1 MTQSN
6 FSNSTSGAEPSAF
19 QSAQSALARKPLP
32 GPRWAWPGVAVLAV
46 AGVAYL
52 VAGTSGEHAGHRA
65 APSPS
70 AESAPPEAPSPI
82 TTTTAAL
89 EPTAPATPPA
99 APAAAPATPP
109 AAPAPAAVNDLAAS
123 PAKAEA
129 EPTKASNDTEQAVAS
144 VSATTKKKVRGAAH
158 RAKRKRSA
166 RVD

>member
-32 GPRWAWPGVAVLAV
+32 GPRWAWPGVAALAV
-46 AGVAYL
+46 AAVGYL
-52 VAGTSGEHAGHRA
+52 VAGTSGEHPGHRA

-89 EPTAPATPPA
+89 EPTAPA
-99 APAAAPATPP
+99 AAPATPP
-109 AAPAPAAVNDLAAS
+109 EAPAPTAVNDLAAS

-144 VSATTKKKVRGAAH
+144 ASTTTKKKVRGAAH